1 MSCGRHSGMQEDEPD
16 DNLQKEGTGTHR
28 AERGDDDSE

>member
-1 MSCGRHSGMQEDEPD
+1 MSLGRHSGMQEDESD

-28 AERGDDDSE
+28 APKDDDAPE